1 MKSLFLSLG
10 ILSLFSFTSINI
22 SILDKQQVNFSTV
35 ECTYNQCKAIA
46 KSTEKQCKHCV
57 SNKGDSYCWQH
68 D

>member
-1 MKSLFLSLG
+1 MKSFILGLG
-10 ILSLFSFTSINI
+10 ILSLLSFTSIDNNQ
-22 SILDKQQVNFSTV
+22 LENQQATFSTV
-35 ECTYNQCKAIA
+35 ECKYNQCKAIA